1 MEYCTGRANRMC
13 GGEVRQVRRVGGR
26 TARGQGQYGR
36 HSGCRGRC
44 VARGQGPNWTKL
56 GETWRR
62 PRAETGQAS
71 RSLLQLTSQDLRG
84 SR

>member
-44 VARGQGPNWTKL
+44 VARGQGMVRSKLDKIGGNLEETKS
-56 GETWRR
+56 GN
-62 PRAETGQAS
+62 
-71 RSLLQLTSQDLRG
+71 RSSE
-84 SR
+84 